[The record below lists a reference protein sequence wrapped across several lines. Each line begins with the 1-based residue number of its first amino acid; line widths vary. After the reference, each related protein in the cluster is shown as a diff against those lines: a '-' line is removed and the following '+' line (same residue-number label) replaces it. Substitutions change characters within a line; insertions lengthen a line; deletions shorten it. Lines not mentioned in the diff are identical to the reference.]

1 MAIDKDSYVSSDR
14 QKWQKIFNALVH
26 MLQTQQTQ
34 VESLAKER
42 KLLEDRI
49 KFQYD
54 RWLSDVHSLQDQIA
68 QMEMKFTVQEK
79 ERLVEAA
86 KSDLLMGLKK
96 REVSLCKLKLE
107 STDDELVDFKV
118 LIDFLSH
125 ECLDPNDDYQGISK
139 VGDKEKGSRG
149 DNNLKSVKTTKEEE
163 QCAKRLEGEVRKLKW
178 EYENLASRNSAEVS
192 ALLAEQ
198 NFVWNQYKIMES
210 NYSNKLNSK
219 HVEVEQ
225 ANEKIDN
232 LLVGMEQLESL
243 NNEKD
248 DKIVKLKTDLAK
260 METETKKKNEE
271 ISRLS
276 KEVELLRK
284 SRSASVTPILNRCTE
299 KQKTSGQGKNKSW
312 IGRNISIKKETPAS
326 EKNTEKKKESSA
338 SEKNTEKKSR
348 GSKRKEINV
357 TPTSETPR
365 LFTSTFKIPK
375 LKNSSPQIM

>member
-1 MAIDKDSYVSSDR
+1 MAIDKDSHVSSDR

-54 RWLSDVHSLQDQIA
+54 RWISDVHSLQDQIA

-326 EKNTEKKKESSA
+326 EKNTEKKKESSV

>member
-1 MAIDKDSYVSSDR
+1 MAIDKDSHVSSDR

-125 ECLDPNDDYQGISK
+125 ECLDPNGISK

-163 QCAKRLEGEVRKLKW
+163 QCAKRLESEVRKLKW

>member
-54 RWLSDVHSLQDQIA
+54 RWISDVHSLQDQIA

-125 ECLDPNDDYQGISK
+125 ECLDPNGISK

>member
-1 MAIDKDSYVSSDR
+1 
-14 QKWQKIFNALVH
+14 

-248 DKIVKLKTDLAK
+248 DNIVKLKTDLAK

>member
-1 MAIDKDSYVSSDR
+1 MAIDKDSHVSSDR

-107 STDDELVDFKV
+107 STGDELVDFKV

-125 ECLDPNDDYQGISK
+125 ECLDPNGISK

>member
-1 MAIDKDSYVSSDR
+1 MAIDKDSHVSSDR

-284 SRSASVTPILNRCTE
+284 SRSASVTPFLNRCTE
-299 KQKTSGQGKNKSW
+299 KQKTSSQGKNKSW

>member
-1 MAIDKDSYVSSDR
+1 MAIDKDSHVSSDR

-149 DNNLKSVKTTKEEE
+149 DNNLKSVKTSKEEE
-163 QCAKRLEGEVRKLKW
+163 QCAKRLEGEVRKLKR

>member
-1 MAIDKDSYVSSDR
+1 
-14 QKWQKIFNALVH
+14 
-26 MLQTQQTQ
+26 ML
-34 VESLAKER
+34 R
-42 KLLEDRI
+42 D
-49 KFQYD
+49 FQ
-54 RWLSDVHSLQDQIA
+54 
-68 QMEMKFTVQEK
+68 
-79 ERLVEAA
+79 
-86 KSDLLMGLKK
+86 
-96 REVSLCKLKLE
+96 
-107 STDDELVDFKV
+107 
-118 LIDFLSH
+118 
-125 ECLDPNDDYQGISK
+125 DDYQGISK

-338 SEKNTEKKSR
+338 SEKNTEKVTLTQILALR
-348 GSKRKEINV
+348 IFGLVICNSK
-357 TPTSETPR
+357 
-365 LFTSTFKIPK
+365 
-375 LKNSSPQIM
+375 

>member
-1 MAIDKDSYVSSDR
+1 MAIDKDSHVSSDR

-54 RWLSDVHSLQDQIA
+54 RWISDVHSLQDQIA

-125 ECLDPNDDYQGISK
+125 ECLDPNGISK

-326 EKNTEKKKESSA
+326 EKNTEKKKESSV

>member
-125 ECLDPNDDYQGISK
+125 ECLDPNGISK

-326 EKNTEKKKESSA
+326 EKNTEKKKESSV